1 MNLHMD
7 LSWTV
12 IVNFVTLYGMKVLAS
27 LLIFF
32 IGKKIAAL
40 LTAIVVK
47 GMRKSKIDET
57 ITSFFS
63 NVIYFGLL
71 VVIILAALSNLGINT
86 TSFLAVL
93 GTAGLAIGLAL
104 QGTLS
109 NVGAGILLVF
119 FRPFKIGHS
128 VQVAGEN
135 GTVEELNLFS
145 VVLKTGDNKQIII
158 PNSAVIGKNIINFSA
173 KPTSRVDLTFNIGYE
188 DDLRLAK
195 ETLQEIVDKESKVL
209 NEPAPFVAVSELAQT
224 SVKLVVRFWVKNED
238 SATVSFSMTEKVKLA
253 FDEKRISIP
262 HPPLSNTPEA

>member
-1 MNLHMD
+1 MPMD
-7 LSWTV
+7 FSWSV
-12 IVNFVTLYGMKVLAS
+12 VVNFITLYGMKVLAS

-32 IGKKIAAL
+32 IGKRVAAL

-47 GMRKSKIDET
+47 GMRTSKVDET

-145 VVLKTGDNKQIII
+145 VVLKTADNRQIII

-173 KPTSRVDLTFNIGYE
+173 KPTSRIDLVFNIGYE

-195 ETLQEIVDKESKVL
+195 ETLQTIVDAEEKVL
-209 NEPAPFVAVSELAQT
+209 RDPAPFVAVSDLAQT
-224 SVKLVVRFWVKNED
+224 SVKLIVRFWVKNED
-238 SATVSFSMTEKVKLA
+238 SVAVSFAITEKVKLA

-262 HPPLSNTPEA
+262 HPPFVEKPLV

>member
-1 MNLHMD
+1 MD
-7 LSWTV
+7 FSWTV
-12 IVNFVTLYGMKVLAS
+12 VLNFVTLYGVKILAS

-63 NVIYFGLL
+63 NVVYFGLL

-86 TSFLAVL
+86 TSFLAIL

-128 VQVAGEN
+128 VQIAGEN

-145 VVLKTGDNKQIII
+145 VVLKTADNKQIII

-173 KPTSRVDLTFNIGYE
+173 KPTSRIDLIFNIGYE

-195 ETLQEIVDKESKVL
+195 ETLQEIVSHEEKVL
-209 NEPAPFVAVSELAQT
+209 KEPAPFVAVSELAKT
-224 SVKLVVRFWVKNED
+224 SVKLVVRLWVKNED
-238 SATVSFSMTEKVKLA
+238 GAAVSFSITEKVKLS

-262 HPPLSNTPEA
+262 HPLSPEA

>member
-1 MNLHMD
+1 MD
-7 LSWTV
+7 FKWAV
-12 IVNFVTLYGMKVLAS
+12 VVDFVTLYGVKVLAS

-32 IGKKIAAL
+32 IGKKIASL
-40 LTAIVVK
+40 LTAVVVK

-57 ITSFFS
+57 VTSFFS

-119 FRPFKIGHS
+119 FRPFRIGHS

-135 GTVEELNLFS
+135 GTVEALNLFS
-145 VVLKTGDNKQIII
+145 VILKTADNRQIII

-173 KPTSRVDLTFNIGYE
+173 KPTSRIDLIFSIGYE

-195 ETLQEIVDKESKVL
+195 ETLQVIVDAEEKVL
-209 NEPAPFVAVSELAQT
+209 KDPAPLVAVSELALT

-238 SATVSFSMTEKVKLA
+238 GAMVSFAMTEKVKLA
-253 FDEKRISIP
+253 FDAKRISIP
-262 HPPLSNTPEA
+262 HPPLSGTSLT

>member
-1 MNLHMD
+1 MD

-12 IVNFVTLYGMKVLAS
+12 LVNFVTLYGVKLFAS

-32 IGKKIAAL
+32 VGKKIAAL
-40 LTAIVVK
+40 LTAVVVK

-93 GTAGLAIGLAL
+93 GTAGLAVGLAL

-128 VQVAGEN
+128 VQVAGEI

-158 PNSAVIGKNIINFSA
+158 PNSAVIGKNITNFSA
-173 KPTSRVDLTFNIGYE
+173 KATRRIDMTFNIGYE

-195 ETLQEIVDKESKVL
+195 ETLQEIVNKEDKVL
-209 NEPAPFVAVSELAQT
+209 NEPAPFVAVGELAQN
-224 SVKLVVRFWVKNED
+224 SVKLIVRVWVKTED
-238 SATVSFSMTEKVKLA
+238 YSIVSFEIIEKVKLA

-262 HPPLSNTPEA
+262 HPPLTTTLEA

>member
-1 MNLHMD
+1 MD

-12 IVNFVTLYGMKVLAS
+12 VVNFVTLYGVKVLAS
-27 LLIFF
+27 LLIFWV
-32 IGKKIAAL
+32 GKKIASL

-57 ITSFFS
+57 VTSFFS
-63 NVIYFGLL
+63 NVVYFGLL

-128 VQVAGEN
+128 VQIAGEN

-145 VVLKTGDNKQIII
+145 VVLKTADNKQIII
-158 PNSAVIGKNIINFSA
+158 PNSAVIGKNITNFSA
-173 KPTSRVDLTFNIGYE
+173 KPTSRIDLVFNIGYE

-195 ETLQEIVDKESKVL
+195 ETLQSLIEAEDKVL
-209 NEPAPFVAVSELAQT
+209 KEPAPLVAVSELAQT
-224 SVKLVVRFWVKNED
+224 CVKLTVRFWVQNED
-238 SATVSFSMTEKVKLA
+238 AAAVSFSLTEKVKLT
-253 FDEKRISIP
+253 FDEKKISIP
-262 HPPLSNTPEA
+262 HPPLNPQTD

>member
-1 MNLHMD
+1 MD
-7 LSWTV
+7 LSWAV
-12 IVNFVTLYGMKVLAS
+12 VVNFMTLYGVKVLAS

-32 IGKKIAAL
+32 VGKKIASL

-57 ITSFFS
+57 VTSFFS
-63 NVIYFGLL
+63 NVVYFGLL

-128 VQVAGEN
+128 VQIAGEN

-145 VVLKTGDNKQIII
+145 VVLKTADNKQIII
-158 PNSAVIGKNIINFSA
+158 PNSAVIGKNITNFSA
-173 KPTSRVDLTFNIGYE
+173 KPTSRIDLIFSIGYE

-195 ETLQEIVDKESKVL
+195 ETLQTLIDAEENVLKEPTPL
-209 NEPAPFVAVSELAQT
+209 VAVSELAPT
-224 SVKLVVRFWVKNED
+224 CVKLTVRFWVKNED
-238 SATVSFSMTEKVKLA
+238 GATVSFSLIEKVKLA

-262 HPPLSNTPEA
+262 HLPLNAQTY

>member
-1 MNLHMD
+1 MD
-7 LSWTV
+7 LSWAV
-12 IVNFVTLYGMKVLAS
+12 VVNFMTLYGVKVLAS

-32 IGKKIAAL
+32 VGKKIASL

-57 ITSFFS
+57 VTSFFS
-63 NVIYFGLL
+63 NVVYFGLL

-128 VQVAGEN
+128 VQIAGEN

-145 VVLKTGDNKQIII
+145 VVLKTADNKQIII
-158 PNSAVIGKNIINFSA
+158 PNSAVIGKNITNFSA
-173 KPTSRVDLTFNIGYE
+173 KPTSRIDLIFSIGYE

-195 ETLQEIVDKESKVL
+195 ETLQTLIDAEENVLKEPTPL
-209 NEPAPFVAVSELAQT
+209 VAVSELAPT
-224 SVKLVVRFWVKNED
+224 CVKLTVRFWVKNED
-238 SATVSFSMTEKVKLA
+238 GATVSFSLIEKVKLA

-262 HPPLSNTPEA
+262 HPPLNAQTY

>member
-1 MNLHMD
+1 MHID
-7 LSWTV
+7 FSWTMV
-12 IVNFVTLYGMKVLAS
+12 INFVTLYGVKVLAS

-32 IGKKIAAL
+32 VGKKIAAL
-40 LTAIVVK
+40 LTTIVVK

-63 NVIYFGLL
+63 NVVYFGLL

-128 VQVAGEN
+128 VQIAGEN

-145 VVLKTGDNKQIII
+145 VILKTADNKQIII

-173 KPTSRVDLTFNIGYE
+173 KPTSRVDLVFNIGYE

-195 ETLQEIVDKESKVL
+195 ETLQEIVNQEEKVL

-224 SVKLVVRFWVKNED
+224 SVKLVVRLWVKNED
-238 SATVSFSMTEKVKLA
+238 TAGVSFSITEKVKLA

-262 HPPLSNTPEA
+262 HPPLTTTSGT

>member
-1 MNLHMD
+1 MD

-238 SATVSFSMTEKVKLA
+238 TATVSFSMTEKVKLA

-262 HPPLSNTPEA
+262 HPPLSES

>member
-238 SATVSFSMTEKVKLA
+238 TATVSFSMTEKVKLA

-262 HPPLSNTPEA
+262 HPPLSES

>member
-1 MNLHMD
+1 MHMD

-12 IVNFVTLYGMKVLAS
+12 VVNFVTLYGVKVLAS

-32 IGKKIAAL
+32 IGKKIASL
-40 LTAIVVK
+40 LTTVVVK

-128 VQVAGEN
+128 VQIAGEN

-145 VVLKTGDNKQIII
+145 VILKTADNKQIII
-158 PNSAVIGKNIINFSA
+158 PNSAVIGKNITNFSA
-173 KPTSRVDLTFNIGYE
+173 KATRRIDMTFNIGYE

-195 ETLQEIVDKESKVL
+195 VTLQEIVDHEPRVL
-209 NEPAPFVAVSELAQT
+209 PEPSPFVAVGELAQN
-224 SVKLVVRFWVKNED
+224 SVKLIVRVWVKTED
-238 SATVSFSMTEKVKLA
+238 YSVVSFDIFEKVKLA

-262 HPPLSNTPEA
+262 HPLLPEA

>member
-1 MNLHMD
+1 MHMD

-12 IVNFVTLYGMKVLAS
+12 VVNFVTLYGVKVLAS
-27 LLIFF
+27 LLIFWV
-32 IGKKIAAL
+32 GKKIASL

-57 ITSFFS
+57 VTSFFS
-63 NVIYFGLL
+63 NVVYFGLL

-104 QGTLS
+104 QGMLS

-128 VQVAGEN
+128 VQIAGEN

-145 VVLKTGDNKQIII
+145 VVLKTADNKQIII
-158 PNSAVIGKNIINFSA
+158 PNSAVIGKNITNFSA
-173 KPTSRVDLTFNIGYE
+173 KPTSRIDLVFNIGYE

-195 ETLQEIVDKESKVL
+195 ETLQSLIEAEAKVL
-209 NEPAPFVAVSELAQT
+209 KEPAPLVAVSELAQT
-224 SVKLVVRFWVKNED
+224 CVKLTVRFWVQNED
-238 SATVSFSMTEKVKLA
+238 AAAVSFSLTEKVKLT
-253 FDEKRISIP
+253 FDEKKISIP
-262 HPPLSNTPEA
+262 HPPLNPQTY

>member
-1 MNLHMD
+1 MHID
-7 LSWTV
+7 FSWTV
-12 IVNFVTLYGMKVLAS
+12 IVNFVTLYGVKVLAS

-32 IGKKIAAL
+32 IGKKIASL
-40 LTAIVVK
+40 ITTVVVK
-47 GMRKSKIDET
+47 GMRTSKIDET
-57 ITSFFS
+57 VTSFFS

-109 NVGAGILLVF
+109 NVGAGIMLVF

-128 VQVAGEN
+128 VQVAGEI

-145 VVLKTGDNKQIII
+145 VILKTGDNKQIII
-158 PNSAVIGKNIINFSA
+158 PNSAVIGKNITNFSA
-173 KPTSRVDLTFNIGYE
+173 KTTRRIDLIFNIGYE

-195 ETLQEIVDKESKVL
+195 ETLQEIVDKEPKVL
-209 NEPAPFVAVSELAQT
+209 NEPAPFVAVSELAQN
-224 SVKLVVRFWVKNED
+224 SVKLIVRVWVKNED
-238 SATVSFSMTEKVKLA
+238 YAAVSFEIIEKVKLS

-262 HPPLSNTPEA
+262 HPPLASTPEA

>member
-1 MNLHMD
+1 MD
-7 LSWTV
+7 FSWAV
-12 IVNFVTLYGMKVLAS
+12 VVNFITLYGVKVLAS

-32 IGKKIAAL
+32 VGKKIASII
-40 LTAIVVK
+40 TAIVVK
-47 GMRKSKIDET
+47 GMRTSKVDET

-145 VVLKTGDNKQIII
+145 VVLKTADNKQIII
-158 PNSAVIGKNIINFSA
+158 PNSAVISKNITNFSIKA
-173 KPTSRVDLTFNIGYE
+173 TRRIDMTFNIGYE

-195 ETLQEIVDKESKVL
+195 ETLQEIVDNELKVL

-224 SVKLVVRFWVKNED
+224 SVKLIVRVWVKNED
-238 SATVSFSMTEKVKLA
+238 YSAVGFDIIEKVKLA
-253 FDEKRISIP
+253 FDKKRISIP
-262 HPPLSNTPEA
+262 HPPLPILTPEA

>member
-12 IVNFVTLYGMKVLAS
+12 IANFVTLYGMKVLAS

-195 ETLQEIVDKESKVL
+195 ETLQAIVDKESKVL
-209 NEPAPFVAVSELAQT
+209 SEPAPFVAVSELAQT

>member
-1 MNLHMD
+1 MMEFNWNAVVH
-7 LSWTV
+7 
-12 IVNFVTLYGMKVLAS
+12 FVTLYGVKVFAS
-27 LLIFF
+27 LAIFL

-40 LTAIVVK
+40 ITAIVVK
-47 GMRKSKIDET
+47 GMRTSKIDET

-71 VVIILAALSNLGINT
+71 VVILLAALSNLGINT

-119 FRPFKIGHS
+119 FRPFRIGHS
-128 VQVAGEN
+128 VQIAGEN

-145 VVLKTGDNKQIII
+145 VILKTGDNKQIII
-158 PNSAVIGKNIINFSA
+158 PNSAVIGRNIINFSA
-173 KPTSRVDLTFNIGYE
+173 KATRRLDLIFNIGYE

-195 ETLQEIVDKESKVL
+195 ETLQSIANEEAKVL
-209 NEPAPFVAVSELAQT
+209 NDPAPFVAVDELGQS
-224 SVKLVVRFWVKNED
+224 SVKLLVRVWVKNED
-238 SATVSFSMTEKVKLA
+238 YATVSYDIIEKVKLA
-253 FDEKRISIP
+253 FDEKKISIP
-262 HPPLSNTPEA
+262 HTPIETV

>member
-1 MNLHMD
+1 MHMD
-7 LSWTV
+7 FSWTV
-12 IVNFVTLYGMKVLAS
+12 IVNFVTLYGVKVLAS

-40 LTAIVVK
+40 LTAVVVK

-145 VVLKTGDNKQIII
+145 VVLKTADNKQIII

-173 KPTSRVDLTFNIGYE
+173 KPTSRVDLMFNIGYE

-195 ETLQEIVDKESKVL
+195 ETLQTIVNGEEKVL
-209 NEPAPFVAVSELAQT
+209 PDPAPFVAVSELAQT
-224 SVKLVVRFWVKNED
+224 SVKLMVRFWVKNED
-238 SATVSFSMTEKVKLA
+238 SASVSFAITEKVKLA

-262 HPPLSNTPEA
+262 HPPLSEKPLA

>member
-1 MNLHMD
+1 MHMD
-7 LSWTV
+7 LSWAV
-12 IVNFVTLYGMKVLAS
+12 VVNFVTLYGVKVLAS

-32 IGKKIAAL
+32 IGKKIASL
-40 LTAIVVK
+40 LTTVVVK

-128 VQVAGEN
+128 VQIAGEN

-145 VVLKTGDNKQIII
+145 VILKTADNKQIII
-158 PNSAVIGKNIINFSA
+158 PNSAVIGKNITNFSA
-173 KPTSRVDLTFNIGYE
+173 KATRRIDMTFNIGYE

-195 ETLQEIVDKESKVL
+195 VTLQEIVDNEPRVL
-209 NEPAPFVAVSELAQT
+209 NEPSPFVAVGELAQN
-224 SVKLVVRFWVKNED
+224 SVKLIVRVWVKTED
-238 SATVSFSMTEKVKLA
+238 YSIVSFDIFEKVKLA

-262 HPPLSNTPEA
+262 HPLLPEA

>member
-1 MNLHMD
+1 MHMD

-12 IVNFVTLYGMKVLAS
+12 VVNFVTLYGVKVLAS
-27 LLIFF
+27 LLIFWV
-32 IGKKIAAL
+32 GKKIASL

-57 ITSFFS
+57 VTSFFS
-63 NVIYFGLL
+63 NVVYFGLL

-128 VQVAGEN
+128 VQIAGEN

-145 VVLKTGDNKQIII
+145 VVLKTADNKQIII
-158 PNSAVIGKNIINFSA
+158 PNSAVIGKNITNFSA
-173 KPTSRVDLTFNIGYE
+173 KPTSRIDLVFNIGYE

-195 ETLQEIVDKESKVL
+195 ETLQSLIEAEAKVL
-209 NEPAPFVAVSELAQT
+209 KEPAPLVAVSELAQT
-224 SVKLVVRFWVKNED
+224 CVKLTVRFWVQNED
-238 SATVSFSMTEKVKLA
+238 AAAVSFSLTEKVKLT
-253 FDEKRISIP
+253 FDEKKISIP
-262 HPPLSNTPEA
+262 HPPLTSQTY

>member
-7 LSWTV
+7 ISWTV

-27 LLIFF
+27 FLIFF

-195 ETLQEIVDKESKVL
+195 ETLQEIVDKEPKVL
-209 NEPAPFVAVSELAQT
+209 SEPAPFVAVSELAQT

-262 HPPLSNTPEA
+262 HPPLPNTPEA

>member
-7 LSWTV
+7 ISWTV

-27 LLIFF
+27 FLIFF

-262 HPPLSNTPEA
+262 HPPLPNTPEA

>member
-1 MNLHMD
+1 MD

-12 IVNFVTLYGMKVLAS
+12 VVNFVTLYGVKVLAS
-27 LLIFF
+27 LLIFWV
-32 IGKKIAAL
+32 GKKIAYL

-57 ITSFFS
+57 VTSFFS
-63 NVIYFGLL
+63 NVVYFGLL

-128 VQVAGEN
+128 VQIAGEN

-145 VVLKTGDNKQIII
+145 VVLKTADNKQIII
-158 PNSAVIGKNIINFSA
+158 PNSAVIGKNITNFSA
-173 KPTSRVDLTFNIGYE
+173 KPTSRIDLVFNIGYE

-195 ETLQEIVDKESKVL
+195 ETLQSLIEAEDKVL
-209 NEPAPFVAVSELAQT
+209 KEPAPLVAVSELAQT
-224 SVKLVVRFWVKNED
+224 CVKLTVRFWVQNED
-238 SATVSFSMTEKVKLA
+238 AAAVSFSLTEKVKLT
-253 FDEKRISIP
+253 FDEKKISIP
-262 HPPLSNTPEA
+262 HPPLTPQTY

>member
-1 MNLHMD
+1 MHMD

-12 IVNFVTLYGMKVLAS
+12 VVNFVTLYGVKVLAS
-27 LLIFF
+27 LLIFWV
-32 IGKKIAAL
+32 GKKIASL

-57 ITSFFS
+57 VTSFFS
-63 NVIYFGLL
+63 NVVYFGLL

-128 VQVAGEN
+128 VQIAGEN

-145 VVLKTGDNKQIII
+145 VVLKTADNKQIII
-158 PNSAVIGKNIINFSA
+158 PNSAVIGKNITNFSA
-173 KPTSRVDLTFNIGYE
+173 KPTSRIDLVFNIGYE

-195 ETLQEIVDKESKVL
+195 ETLQSLIEAEDKVL
-209 NEPAPFVAVSELAQT
+209 KEPVPLVAVSELAQT
-224 SVKLVVRFWVKNED
+224 CVKLTVRFWVQNED
-238 SATVSFSMTEKVKLA
+238 AAAVSFSLTEKVKLT
-253 FDEKRISIP
+253 FDEKKISIP
-262 HPPLSNTPEA
+262 HPPLNPQTY

>member
-12 IVNFVTLYGMKVLAS
+12 IVNFVTLYGVKVLAS

-32 IGKKIAAL
+32 VGKKIASII
-40 LTAIVVK
+40 TAIVVK
-47 GMRKSKIDET
+47 GMRTSKIDET

-71 VVIILAALSNLGINT
+71 VVIILAAISNLGINT

-135 GTVEELNLFS
+135 GVVEELNLFS
-145 VVLKTGDNKQIII
+145 VILKTGDNKQIII

-173 KPTSRVDLTFNIGYE
+173 KPTSRVDLIFNIGYE
-188 DDLRLAK
+188 DDLLLAK
-195 ETLQEIVDKESKVL
+195 NTLQEIVNSESKVL
-209 NEPAPFVAVSELAQT
+209 NDPAPFVAVSELAQT
-224 SVKLVVRFWVKNED
+224 SVKLMVRFWVKNED
-238 SATVSFSMTEKVKLA
+238 SATASFSITEKVKLA
-253 FDEKRISIP
+253 FDEKKISIP
-262 HPPLSNTPEA
+262 HPPVSVTTEI

>member
-40 LTAIVVK
+40 LTSIVVK

-209 NEPAPFVAVSELAQT
+209 SEPAPFVAVSELAQT

>member
-1 MNLHMD
+1 MD

-12 IVNFVTLYGMKVLAS
+12 VVNFVTLYGVKVLAS
-27 LLIFF
+27 LLIFWV
-32 IGKKIAAL
+32 GKKIASL

-57 ITSFFS
+57 VTSFFS
-63 NVIYFGLL
+63 NVVYFGLL

-128 VQVAGEN
+128 VQIAGEN

-145 VVLKTGDNKQIII
+145 VVLKTADNKQIII
-158 PNSAVIGKNIINFSA
+158 PNSAVIGKNITNFSS
-173 KPTSRVDLTFNIGYE
+173 KPTSRIDLVFNIGYE

-195 ETLQEIVDKESKVL
+195 ETLQSLIEAEAKVL
-209 NEPAPFVAVSELAQT
+209 KEPAPLVAVSELAQT
-224 SVKLVVRFWVKNED
+224 CVKLTVRFWVQNED
-238 SATVSFSMTEKVKLA
+238 AAAVSFSLTEKVKLT
-253 FDEKRISIP
+253 FDEKKISIP
-262 HPPLSNTPEA
+262 HPPLTPQTY

>member
-1 MNLHMD
+1 MD

>member
-109 NVGAGILLVF
+109 NVGAGIMLVF

-195 ETLQEIVDKESKVL
+195 ETLQEIVDKEPKVL
-209 NEPAPFVAVSELAQT
+209 NEPAPFVVVSELAQT
-224 SVKLVVRFWVKNED
+224 SVKLMVRFWVKNED

>member
-1 MNLHMD
+1 MIEIN
-7 LSWTV
+7 WTAV
-12 IVNFVTLYGMKVLAS
+12 VHFITLYGVKVLAS

-32 IGKKIAAL
+32 VGKKIASL
-40 LTAIVVK
+40 FTMVVVK

-119 FRPFKIGHS
+119 FRPFRIGHF

-145 VVLKTGDNKQIII
+145 VVLKTSDNKQIII
-158 PNSAVIGKNIINFSA
+158 PNSAVIGKNIVNFSA
-173 KPTSRVDLTFNIGYE
+173 KATRRLDLIFNIGYE

-195 ETLQEIVDKESKVL
+195 ETLQNIVNEEAKVL
-209 NEPAPFVAVSELAQT
+209 NDPAPFVAVDELGQS
-224 SVKLVVRFWVKNED
+224 SVKLLVRVWVKNAD
-238 SATVSFSMTEKVKLA
+238 YATVSYDIIEKVKLA
-253 FDEKRISIP
+253 FDEKKISIP
-262 HPPLSNTPEA
+262 HTPIEAV